1 MPFSKGTVM
10 PRLRLPVLRGLL
22 MVAFA
27 ATIAACAT
35 SPVTKPLPR
44 DADPIV
50 ETRTVERRVCP
61 AELLTPVPA
70 KPARTAGGFLEG
82 DAASLDWV
90 GRLAR
95 WGEALAARLTDAAKA
110 C

>member
-1 MPFSKGTVM
+1 
-10 PRLRLPVLRGLL
+10 
-22 MVAFA
+22 MVASA

-44 DADPIV
+44 DADPVV

-61 AELLTPVPA
+61 AELLTPPPA
-70 KPARTAGGFLEG
+70 KPARPAGGFLEG
-82 DAASLDWV
+82 DAATLDWV
-90 GRLAR
+90 GWLAR
-95 WGEALAARLTDAAKA
+95 WGEGLAARLADAAQA